1 MPALCPR
8 IRLRITGSPQPE
20 DTRVAG
26 EGNLDQVRGD
36 LRALAELGC
45 QYVLLDSF
53 YDDIEA
59 TRNSEAAWRMLAV
72 LAEQVL
78 DLENQTIR

>member
-1 MPALCPR
+1 
-8 IRLRITGSPQPE
+8 
-20 DTRVAG
+20 
-26 EGNLDQVRGD
+26 VRGD
-36 LRALAELGC
+36 LQALAELGC

-59 TRNSEAAWRMLAV
+59 TQNSEAAWRMLAV

-78 DLENQTIR
+78 DLANETIR